1 MKNFRVV
8 VNGIEYEVG
17 IEEIVG
23 DQASTPMV
31 KEPIKTAPP
40 KPAPV
45 KAAPPKA
52 TAAPMIEGEGSV
64 AAPMPGT
71 VINVHKNKGD
81 RVSKGEVLLVLE
93 AMKMENEIMAPCDGT
108 VADINVSSGASVN
121 AGDLLVVIS

>member
-8 VNGIEYEVG
+8 VNGTEYEVG

-23 DQASTPMV
+23 DQMNTPVV

-52 TAAPMIEGEGSV
+52 TAAPMMEGEGSV

-71 VINVHKNKGD
+71 VINVHKTKGD
-81 RVSKGEVLLVLE
+81 KVSKGEVLLVLE